1 MTQPSL
7 CPLVQRLAAAL
18 ALLCLSGWSF
28 SAEGAVTVAP
38 VVHRTYAHD
47 PQAFTQ
53 GLLFHQGQLFES
65 TGLYGSS
72 TLRRVDLATG
82 AVKQSISLAATE
94 FGEGL
99 AQVDD
104 RLIQLTWKTGVA
116 HVYDLASFES
126 RNSFDYSGEGWG
138 LCFDGQRLVMSD
150 GSSSLFF
157 RNPTTFEMT
166 GSVGVTRDGTSLR
179 QLNELECVN
188 GWVYANV
195 WQTKHI
201 VKIDPA
207 TGNVVATILVDGL
220 LTAQEAAEADV
231 LNGIAYL
238 PDTSRFYITGKLW
251 PKLFEV
257 DFPDGAG
264 PTPPPS
270 EMRDSGSSESS
281 TGKTGSGLGET
292 TSSSGGHSSTASVT
306 GEASAP
312 SPPKVQSGC
321 HCATVGV
328 NAGSA
333 PVAHGS
339 LCALGVVLPIFGRR
353 LRARRFG
360 ARARRAVT
368 HAAKAR

>member
-1 MTQPSL
+1 MISAIPRRFHR
-7 CPLVQRLAAAL
+7 PLAAVL
-18 ALLCLSGWSF
+18 SVLCASAWSH
-28 SAEGAVTVAP
+28 SAPAAVTVTP
-38 VVHRTYAHD
+38 VVHQTYAHD

-53 GLLFHQGQLFES
+53 GLLFFQGQLFES

-104 RLIQLTWKTGVA
+104 RLIQLTWKSGSA
-116 HVYDLASFES
+116 HVYDLTSFEL

-138 LCFDGQRLVMSD
+138 LCYDGQRLVMSD
-150 GSSSLFF
+150 GSGSLFF
-157 RNPTTFEMT
+157 RNPVTFEMT
-166 GSVGVTRDGTSLR
+166 GSVAVTRDGASLR

-207 TGNVVATILVDGL
+207 TGTVVATILVDGL
-220 LTAQEAAEADV
+220 LSSEEAANADV

-238 PDTSRFYITGKLW
+238 PETSRFYITGKLW

-257 DFPDGAG
+257 DFPESAG
-264 PTPPPS
+264 PVPAAGET
-270 EMRDSGSSESS
+270 RDSGSGDSGNTTKPSS
-281 TGKTGSGLGET
+281 GNSET
-292 TSSSGGHSSTASVT
+292 TTSGVNTSASNAGAGESTAP
-306 GEASAP
+306 A
-312 SPPKVQSGC
+312 PPKVQSGC
-321 HCATVGV
+321 HCATVGTRASV
-328 NAGSA
+328 A
-333 PVAHGS
+333 PVPPWG
-339 LCALGVVLPIFGRR
+339 LGAVVVGLPLFR
-353 LRARRFG
+353 LRWRTRR
-360 ARARRAVT
+360 RR
-368 HAAKAR
+368 